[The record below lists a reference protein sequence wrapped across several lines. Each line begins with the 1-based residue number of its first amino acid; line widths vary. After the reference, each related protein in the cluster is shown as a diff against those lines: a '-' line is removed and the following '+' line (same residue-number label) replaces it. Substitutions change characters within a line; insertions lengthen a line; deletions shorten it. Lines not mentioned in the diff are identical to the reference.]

1 MPSQFGSSRRVWN
14 GTDHLWVSG
23 SVQDPRVHP
32 WQQSTAGI
40 VHPQESGTGVHHPGG
55 GCRKTAHS
63 SPFHSTSFHSDP
75 QGCSCRTQSQGKQS
89 KTKRVRNN
97 SNDLRV
103 FQYEVQKKQVT
114 FNFAIKRAF
123 FSPIMELLR
132 CPRGTLIFV
141 HSTCPCS

>member
-23 SVQDPRVHP
+23 SVQDPHGHS

-40 VHPQESGTGVHHPGG
+40 VHPQGSGTGVQHPGG

-63 SPFHSTSFHSDP
+63 SPFHSTSFHSEVLRDAAVGHRARESRAR
-75 QGCSCRTQSQGKQS
+75 Q
-89 KTKRVRNN
+89 RVGNN

-132 CPRGTLIFV
+132 CPRGTLIFF